1 MNVTYVSACMDSSG
15 YAEAARNHIAA
26 LDTAGVK
33 INVVPISFEGY
44 RSDLGRL
51 GAIVQGMIGKNPPG
65 KIQIIHA
72 TPQNY
77 PRLKD
82 PAKYNIGYCA
92 WETDLLP
99 AGWAELINSMNE
111 VWVPSNHNAEVM
123 KDSGVVIPIRV
134 MPHPFRVVESDE
146 GTTGVVA
153 NVDKND
159 FVFYSIFQWCYD
171 KETRVLTQ
179 DGFKFFSDLSY
190 NDKLATFNKET
201 EELEY
206 QKPNKIVSFHR
217 KDKMLKL
224 ENQAFNLCITPD
236 HRLLVRHEKNRDW
249 KLIPANELINPKSGK
264 FGTQWRTKKSCKWQ
278 GKEKEFFY
286 PDSVVETRGNP
297 ISLERIP
304 MDSFLSFLGWYISEG
319 SIFKSNGYYIEIS
332 QKKQEDY
339 IRQIKECIEKCGYHP
354 FRVHGGIRFSSK
366 QLYDYVSM
374 FGKSSDK
381 YIPSFVKDLSSR
393 QIKILLDSLFKGDG
407 SFVENE
413 YQKYVTTSKQLAE
426 DILECLL
433 KIGYSG
439 SISKTPPKNGGKI
452 NGRQIVGRQQQYIV
466 SVNKTQNEPSL
477 YYSGKQTFIDYDD
490 KIYCVSVPNETLLVE
505 RNGKILFCGNTERK
519 NPVDLLRAYMTE
531 FKPDENVAMVLKTYV
546 VNPSNQSEAQR
557 IRDRIRDIK
566 KKMYLKE
573 YPKILLISSLLSK
586 NQIRTLHTQCDCY
599 VSLHRCEGFG
609 IPFAEAMLAKNP
621 VIATE
626 YGGPADFMKTQMCV
640 KYQMT
645 PVYGM
650 PWSIYTGHMNW
661 AQPDLMHARKLM
673 RWAFDNQKLAKHMGE
688 KGYQDLLATHS
699 WEAIGKKM
707 KDRLEEISRSL

>member
-1 MNVTYVSACMDSSG
+1 MNITYVSACMDASG

-51 GAIVQGMIGKNPPG
+51 GAMVQGMIGKNPPG
-65 KIQIIHA
+65 NIQIIHA

-77 PRLKD
+77 PRLKN

-99 AGWAELINSMNE
+99 AGWAELINCMNE
-111 VWVPSNHNAEVM
+111 VWVPSKHNATVM

-134 MPHPFRVVESDE
+134 MPHPFRIVEPE
-146 GTTGVVA
+146 GETTGVVA

-159 FVFYSIFQWCYD
+159 FVFYSIFQW
-171 KETRVLTQ
+171 
-179 DGFKFFSDLSY
+179 
-190 NDKLATFNKET
+190 
-201 EELEY
+201 
-206 QKPNKIVSFHR
+206 I
-217 KDKMLKL
+217 
-224 ENQAFNLCITPD
+224 
-236 HRLLVRHEKNRDW
+236 
-249 KLIPANELINPKSGK
+249 
-264 FGTQWRTKKSCKWQ
+264 
-278 GKEKEFFY
+278 
-286 PDSVVETRGNP
+286 
-297 ISLERIP
+297 
-304 MDSFLSFLGWYISEG
+304 
-319 SIFKSNGYYIEIS
+319 
-332 QKKQEDY
+332 
-339 IRQIKECIEKCGYHP
+339 
-354 FRVHGGIRFSSK
+354 
-366 QLYDYVSM
+366 
-374 FGKSSDK
+374 
-381 YIPSFVKDLSSR
+381 
-393 QIKILLDSLFKGDG
+393 
-407 SFVENE
+407 
-413 YQKYVTTSKQLAE
+413 
-426 DILECLL
+426 
-433 KIGYSG
+433 
-439 SISKTPPKNGGKI
+439 
-452 NGRQIVGRQQQYIV
+452 
-466 SVNKTQNEPSL
+466 
-477 YYSGKQTFIDYDD
+477 
-490 KIYCVSVPNETLLVE
+490 
-505 RNGKILFCGNTERK
+505 ERK

-531 FKPDENVAMVLKTYV
+531 FKSNEKVAMVLKTYV

-650 PWSIYTGHMNW
+650 PWSIYTGDMKW
-661 AQPDLMHARKLM
+661 AQPDIMHARELM
-673 RWAFDNQKLAKHMGE
+673 RWAYENQKAAKEMGAR
-688 KGYQDLLATHS
+688 GYEDLLATHS
-699 WEAIGKKM
+699 WEVMGKRM
-707 KDRLEEISRSL
+707 KARLEEIQKEL